1 MPGPHFV
8 KRGLRPRSDREAI
21 WEPDSSDLLACVR
34 THSDAERLGK
44 GGAGRWVR
52 ASTSWMAV
60 TGFPKRQLVG
70 EDIDSCEAPLDDSR
84 EPRFPVMDAVGP
96 NHGGG
101 LH

>member
-1 MPGPHFV
+1 
-8 KRGLRPRSDREAI
+8 
-21 WEPDSSDLLACVR
+21 
-34 THSDAERLGK
+34 
-44 GGAGRWVR
+44 
-52 ASTSWMAV
+52 MAV

-101 LH
+101 LHQTACLSWLSVNPLPATGEAAPSTPSTQ